1 MARRMLLGLALVG
14 LASGGCSAAAQGFV
28 QTVND
33 SVMTSTVKTRL
44 AGAEGLDTVTGVS
57 VRTRDDRVYL
67 SGTVADAQTRDRIDA
82 LVRDIAGHNRVT
94 NQLAVRGAPA
104 QARTR

>member
-1 MARRMLLGLALVG
+1 MTGRMLLGLALI
-14 LASGGCSAAAQGFV
+14 AAATGGCSAATQTFV

-33 SVMTSTVKTRL
+33 SIMTSTVKSRL
-44 AGAEGLDTVTGVS
+44 ASAEGLDTVTGVS
-57 VRTRDDRVYL
+57 VRTQDDMVYL
-67 SGTVADAQTRDRIDA
+67 SGTVGDGETRDRIDA

-94 NQLAVRGAPA
+94 NELAVRGAPA